1 VLKMKNKIITLSLV
15 TCVNLF
21 AIDINNAVN
30 SALENNYSLKQQQY
44 LLDESELNL
53 DSSYSAYKPS
63 LDLNYTFN
71 NRNKLISGQIKKDST
86 LSATISYNLFNGFM
100 DKYNINAKKDLF
112 SSSKLTYEAN
122 KQDLILDVKNK
133 YISYLLARKTTK
145 TAVEAVKLYESQ
157 YRDSLNFF
165 NQGLIAKNELLEV
178 EVELLR
184 ATQDSQNAK
193 ANEKIA
199 KYALE
204 NKMGA
209 KITDEVKAIEFND
222 DISFDNMSI
231 TNRSELKAL
240 LLISNSYINMANA
253 NKSGYLPSVDA
264 SFSVNSYGEDENPDN
279 RTDYPSSQNIGT
291 LSLNWNLYNGNSDK
305 LNILINKKKAD
316 QFKMQVE
323 DLKQE
328 LNLQYQNANEQ
339 LKVSKLNLITA
350 NKALE
355 TSQLNYEI
363 VVDKVKEG
371 LSSNKDLIDANYL
384 LTQSKQNYFTAYY
397 NRYLAIASLERILE
411 KKK

>member
-1 VLKMKNKIITLSLV
+1 MKNKIITLSLV